1 MRMKHGYFGALAAV
15 SALIST
21 ALGGQAVAQEQITV
35 VHNTYRTGPFAGSG
49 IPIGDGVR
57 DYIGMINTRDGGV
70 NGVKIVFE
78 ECETA
83 YDTKKSIECY
93 EQARAKGS
101 VVYLPWSTGATLA
114 AIPRAHIDK
123 MPVLSMAYG
132 LSASANGE
140 TFPWIFNPPLTYW
153 DGASIGVRYFASK
166 EGGFD
171 KLKGKT
177 IGLVHLDAPYGKEP
191 IPVLEALAKEYGFTL
206 KLYPVAPTEMQNQ
219 SSLWLSIRRDRP
231 DWIYLQGWG
240 AMNPTAVRE
249 AGRAG
254 FPVDKVLGV
263 WWSGGDDDARP
274 AGPAAKGY
282 KSLSWHQVGT
292 DFPVI
297 QDIIKHVV
305 DKGQSLSP
313 KEKVGD
319 SLYNRGVYEAML
331 IVEGIRNAQ
340 RLSGKKVIVAEDMR
354 RGLEAIDITAA
365 RWKELGG
372 DGFAAP
378 AKVTCANHNGH
389 NDAFILEW
397 DGTKWQKSSD
407 WLKPLSEK
415 VNPLIEQAAKDY
427 ATQNSWP
434 KRAEAC
440 DQRS

>member
-1 MRMKHGYFGALAAV
+1 MQMTRGTTLALGLAAALAM
-15 SALIST
+15 
-21 ALGGQAVAQEQITV
+21 GGPTLAQEQITLV
-35 VHNTYRTGPFAGSG
+35 SNTYRTGAFAGSG
-49 IPIGDGVR
+49 IPIADGMR
-57 DYIGMINTRDGGV
+57 DFITMINARDGGV
-70 NGVKIVFE
+70 NGVKIAFE
-78 ECETA
+78 ECETG

-101 VVYLPWSTGATLA
+101 VMYLPWSTGATLA

-123 MPVLSMAYG
+123 MPVMSMAYG

-153 DGASIGVRYFASK
+153 DGASIAVRYFADR

-191 IPVLEALAKEYGFTL
+191 IPVLDALAKEYGFTL

-254 FPVDKVLGV
+254 FPVEKVLGV

-274 AGPAAKGY
+274 AGPSAKGY

-292 DFPVI
+292 NFPLL
-297 QDIIKHVV
+297 QDVVKSVV
-305 DKGQSLSP
+305 DKGLSQSP

-319 SLYNRGVYEAML
+319 SLYNRGLYQGVLFVEA
-331 IVEGIRNAQ
+331 VRNAQ
-340 RLSGKKVIVAEDMR
+340 KITGKKVINAEDVR
-354 RGLEAIDITAA
+354 RGLEALEISAA
-365 RWKELGG
+365 RWKELGLE
-372 DGFAAP
+372 GFAAP
-378 AKVTCANHNGH
+378 VKVTCANHNGH
-389 NDAFILEW
+389 NDAFVLDW
-397 DGTKWQKSSD
+397 DGTKWQKGSD
-407 WLKPLSEK
+407 WLPPLHDK
-415 VNPLIEQAAKDY
+415 VQPLIEQAAKDY
-427 ATQNSWP
+427 ATQNSGWP